1 MIRRA
6 NKNDIP
12 RINEL
17 LRQVC
22 SVHAQ
27 GRPDIFIDGTRKYSD
42 EELAALFEDDS
53 RPVFVY
59 TDDNDTALA
68 HAFCLYEEIKGVS
81 NMHDMKTL
89 YIDDICVDETARGQH
104 IATALY
110 EYVKQFAKDNDCY
123 RITLN
128 VWEINPTA
136 RKFYEK
142 MGLLP
147 LKTTMEAIL

>member
-6 NKNDIP
+6 EEKDIKY
-12 RINEL
+12 INEL

-22 SVHAQ
+22 SVHAK
-27 GRPDIFIDGTRKYSD
+27 GRPDIFIDGARKYTDS
-42 EELAALFEDDS
+42 ELAELFRDDAS
-53 RPVFVY
+53 PVFVY
-59 TDDNDTALA
+59 TDENDVPLG
-68 HAFCLYEEIKGVS
+68 HAFCRYEEVKGV
-81 NMHDMKTL
+81 NKMRDMLTL
-89 YIDDICVDETARGQH
+89 YIDDICVDESHRGQH

-110 EYVKQFAKDNDCY
+110 EYLKTFAKEKGCY